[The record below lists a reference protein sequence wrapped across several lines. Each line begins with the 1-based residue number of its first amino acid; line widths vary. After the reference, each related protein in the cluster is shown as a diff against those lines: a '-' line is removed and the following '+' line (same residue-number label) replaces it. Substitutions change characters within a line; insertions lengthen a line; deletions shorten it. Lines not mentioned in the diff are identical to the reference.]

1 MTIVTVSGS
10 APRDRMALMKKTL
23 IFSLFSLILA
33 PSLLWAAEKP
43 SEKIEIIGKTH
54 TISAVNRFSGPGSN
68 VPNLINAYD
77 MSLLEMNWGGRQ
89 ATFNGSGITTNTNF
103 PHFEGEALTNN
114 TQIGL
119 KAPVS
124 DALKAGFLMELYTLI
139 GDRNVGRVS
148 GSDIIWGSFPRENG
162 SIEAPHFDAD
172 IYNAFLESDQG
183 PFKWRFVGGSLTPT
197 ELPEFTRK
205 EMNNVKLGSLVYR
218 TPVVNSSYLEKED
231 HRLVSGRHPLRGF
244 DFIGDTEYAEKKHV
258 HLELFTGATY
268 PTPVADI
275 ERDGYGGRAAVD
287 ILDGN
292 VGFSYVYNDGIR
304 ATTGFGENQGVW
316 AIDSSY
322 KLMAGVTPYFT
333 FAQTDYER
341 ENTRESHRGNAYV
354 AGLSLKHPQGYE
366 LKGQYQRLEE
376 NYNLMAY
383 HKVEHYPTNF
393 DGLNIEGTLPVSDT
407 FKLKGVLYF
416 LEQLDTVTTTADTL
430 FGDSYFVSA
439 AGSDSGTISVA
450 RLAGEWK
457 PVKELVINGYV
468 ENAKFRKTAATATA
482 SIDKDVYN
490 YHIDATWNLTKEWYV
505 EGGYRHFFS
514 VGNWQTMNFRSY
526 ENIYEGGMGYKIDKD
541 KRATFIY
548 HYLDFDDNNGASA
561 GLNDYKGHQ
570 FIVEVKTLL

>member
-1 MTIVTVSGS
+1 MLAFFLILS
-10 APRDRMALMKKTL
+10 APSQL
-23 IFSLFSLILA
+23 LA
-33 PSLLWAAEKP
+33 AKADPGL
-43 SEKIEIIGKTH
+43 EIIGKSQTVAALN
-54 TISAVNRFSGPGSN
+54 SFSGPGSQ
-68 VPNLINAYD
+68 VGNLINAYD

-89 ATFNGSGITTNTNF
+89 AQFNGSGITTNTNF
-103 PHFEGEALTNN
+103 PFFDGEALTNN

-124 DALKAGFLMELYTLI
+124 DALKAGFLIELYTLI

-148 GSDIIWGSFPRENG
+148 GPDIIWGSFPRENG
-162 SIEAPHFDAD
+162 QIEPAHFDVD
-172 IYNAFLESDQG
+172 LYNAFLESDKG
-183 PFKWRFVGGSLTPT
+183 PVKWRFVGGSLTPT
-197 ELPEFTRK
+197 DLPEFTRK
-205 EMNNVKLGSLVYR
+205 EMNQVKLGSLVFR
-218 TPVVNSSYLEKED
+218 TPIVNSSYLEKED
-231 HRLVSGRHPLRGF
+231 HRLVGGRHPLRGF
-244 DFIGDTEYAEKKHV
+244 DFIGDTEYVEQKHV
-258 HLELFTGATY
+258 HLELFTGATT

-275 ERDGYGGRAAVD
+275 ERDSYGGRGSVD

-292 VGFSYVYNDGIR
+292 IGFSYVYSDGKR

-316 AIDSSY
+316 ALDSSY
-322 KLMAGVTPYFT
+322 KVAEGVTPYFT

-341 ENTRESHRGNAYV
+341 ENTRESHNGNAYI
-354 AGLSLKHPQGYE
+354 AGLALKNPKGYE

-376 NYNLMAY
+376 NYDLMAY

-393 DGLNIEGTLPVSDT
+393 EGVDIEGTLPVCST
-407 FKLKGVLYF
+407 FKLKGILYY
-416 LEQLDTVTTTADTL
+416 LEQIDTAVSATDTL
-430 FGDSYFVSA
+430 FGDSYYASA
-439 AGSDSGTISVA
+439 AGSDPGTISVA

-457 PVKELVINGYV
+457 PVKELAITSYV
-468 ENAKFRKTAATATA
+468 ENSKFRKTAATASQ

-490 YHIDATWNLTKEWYV
+490 YYADAVLNITKEWYV

-514 VGNWQTMNFRSY
+514 VGNWQTMGFRSY
-526 ENIYEGGMGYKIDKD
+526 ENIYEAGMGYKLDKD